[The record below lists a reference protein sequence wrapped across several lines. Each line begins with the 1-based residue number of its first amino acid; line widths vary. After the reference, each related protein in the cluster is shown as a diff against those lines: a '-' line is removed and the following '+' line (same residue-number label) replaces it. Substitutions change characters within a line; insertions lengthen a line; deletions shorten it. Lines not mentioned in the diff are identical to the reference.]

1 MTDCSLIVVA
11 HAPLAS
17 SLVSVAN
24 QILGDTGLLRA
35 FDVDLDCD
43 KDAIATRLHEELV
56 SCDRGHGVLMLC
68 DLKGATPGNI
78 ATHANAQYAESSLVF
93 GVNLPMLLRAINY
106 MHQHHTGV
114 ARAATEGARNCI
126 TMADAQ

>member
-1 MTDCSLIVVA
+1 MSDCSLIVVA

-24 QILGDTGLLRA
+24 QILGDTGPLMA
-35 FDVDLDCD
+35 FDIDLDCD
-43 KDAIATRLHEELV
+43 SDSEARRLLEEVENCDA
-56 SCDRGHGVLMLC
+56 GNGVLILC

-78 ATHANAQYAESSLVF
+78 ATRAHLQHPESSLIF
-93 GVNLPMLLRAINY
+93 GVNLPMLLRGVNY

-114 ARAATEGARNCI
+114 AKAAIEGACNCI
-126 TMADAQ
+126 TMVQE